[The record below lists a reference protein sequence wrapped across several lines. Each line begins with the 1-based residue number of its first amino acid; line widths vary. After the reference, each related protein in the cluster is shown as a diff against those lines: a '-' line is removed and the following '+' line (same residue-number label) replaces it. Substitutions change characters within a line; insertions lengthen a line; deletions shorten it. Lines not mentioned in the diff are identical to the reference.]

1 MRRAIWLP
9 ALVLI
14 VSVAMILPFPPAP
27 VEELR
32 DSFKRELEPTAE
44 PALKQLVGKATFYDA
59 TRNHAWYTQAPR
71 KNAAKYHQ
79 TGGPFVYYAAASPRL
94 RALRMFKWGQEPYRV
109 IVSNEKTGV
118 AIIAWVV
125 DTCACVGGSIIDLS
139 PEGFTALGV
148 GLKMGIQKVR
158 VTVLP

>member
-1 MRRAIWLP
+1 M
-9 ALVLI
+9 
-14 VSVAMILPFPPAP
+14 
-27 VEELR
+27 
-32 DSFKRELEPTAE
+32 
-44 PALKQLVGKATFYDA
+44 
-59 TRNHAWYTQAPR
+59 
-71 KNAAKYHQ
+71 
-79 TGGPFVYYAAASPRL
+79 
-94 RALRMFKWGQEPYRV
+94 

-139 PEGFTALGV
+139 PEAFTALGV

>member
-14 VSVAMILPFPPAP
+14 VSVAMTLPFPAAP
-27 VEELR
+27 VADLR
-32 DSFKRELEPTAE
+32 DSFKRELEPTAK
-44 PALKQLVGKATFYDA
+44 PALKEITGKATWYDA
-59 TRNHAWYTQAPR
+59 SRNNAWYTQAPR

-94 RALRMFKWGQEPYRV
+94 RALRMFRWGREPYRV
-109 IVSNEKTGV
+109 IISNEKTGV
-118 AIIAWVV
+118 AIVAWVV
-125 DTCACVGGSIIDLS
+125 DTCGCVGGSVIDLS
-139 PEGFTALGV
+139 PAAFTALGV
-148 GLKMGIQKVR
+148 GLKMGIQRVT